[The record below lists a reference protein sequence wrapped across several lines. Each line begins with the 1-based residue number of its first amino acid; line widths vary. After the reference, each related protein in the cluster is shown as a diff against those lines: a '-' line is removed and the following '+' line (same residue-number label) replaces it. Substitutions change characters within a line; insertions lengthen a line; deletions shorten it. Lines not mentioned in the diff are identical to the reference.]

1 MKTKIVILIAL
12 ALALA
17 PPVFALYDVIE
28 HGAWPK
34 TWPAE
39 LEKLR
44 DKARTYIGPEAQ
56 FEHHEISFTDRDE
69 FEAAWPH
76 LLKVKS
82 AGAPVILLRGPHTWL
97 NKVEAGVR
105 IHTPPAGSEGKVEAE
120 QPLPG
125 NANDPQRWMW
135 TKYLE
140 LIVDGKIVD
149 LNRIKLPE
157 NTPIIDRRFEEGK
170 E

>member
-34 TWPAE
+34 TWPPE

-69 FEAAWPH
+69 FESAWPH

-82 AGAPVILLRGPHTWL
+82 AGAPVILLRGPNTWL

-105 IHTPPAGSEGKVEAE
+105 IHTPPGGVEGKPELE
-120 QPLPG
+120 RPLRG
-125 NANDPQRWMW
+125 EANDPQHWMW

-157 NTPIIDRRFEEGK
+157 NTPIIDRRFAEK
-170 E
+170 K